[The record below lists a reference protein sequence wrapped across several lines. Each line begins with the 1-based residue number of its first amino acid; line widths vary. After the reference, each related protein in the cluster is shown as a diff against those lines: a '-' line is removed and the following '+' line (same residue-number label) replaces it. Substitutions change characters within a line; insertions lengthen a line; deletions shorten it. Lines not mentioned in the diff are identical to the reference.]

1 MIWKYFGI
9 SEISLNNRYFKIY
22 FRIYIYN
29 FCSKLVFKYLF
40 KIYYDFSES
49 RRKNCQTTPCA
60 ESRVEAKLDNAADQ
74 IIITKNSA
82 SRKPRFPS
90 KGKKKDN
97 WARYFLWWN
106 PAKIHTVEKQPCKH
120 IFRVGRDYQII
131 PYYMCCKEPKTFSCP
146 LVCYFRTLFWDD
158 VTIIHLLFCQLGQKR
173 KRTNCCRIFLMK
185 SLNLF

>member
-1 MIWKYFGI
+1 M
-9 SEISLNNRYFKIY
+9 
-22 FRIYIYN
+22 
-29 FCSKLVFKYLF
+29 VFKYLF

-97 WARYFLWWN
+97 WARFFLWWN
-106 PAKIHTVEKQPCKH
+106 PAKIHTVEKQPCKQ
-120 IFRVGRDYQII
+120 IFCVGGEVIYYII
-131 PYYMCCKEPKTFSCP
+131 RKLRLPNYTILFVLLDNQTPFHVLSYVIFAH
-146 LVCYFRTLFWDD
+146 YFGMMSR
-158 VTIIHLLFCQLGQKR
+158 
-173 KRTNCCRIFLMK
+173 
-185 SLNLF
+185 